1 MVTLDG
7 YRYTFNGHGEFTMIE
22 SVDDFLTVQARM
34 VEPPVFGRNDSNAA
48 ISGRGTVITAIAAR
62 HKESDTVQF
71 EMIDDELITSVNG
84 DIVELNELSEYQY
97 QNLTVSNAGNNT
109 LTATLTTGLTITVKG
124 KNGIL
129 SEVSVVLSDDYHDN
143 TRGLLGQYNNDQDD
157 DLLPKNGSGVLSTN
171 SSLQDIHTNFGLT
184 CMLLKLLLHYVL
196 YNIIICT

>member
-7 YRYTFNGHGEFTMIE
+7 YRYTFNGHGEFTMLE

-34 VEPPVFGRNDSNAA
+34 VEPPVFGSNDSNATL
-48 ISGRGTVITAIAAR
+48 SGRGTVITAIAAR

-71 EMIDDELITSVNG
+71 EMIDDELIALVNG

-109 LTATLTTGLTITVKG
+109 LAATLTTGLTITVKER
-124 KNGIL
+124 NGIL

-143 TRGLLGQYNNDQDD
+143 THGLLGQYNDEQDD
-157 DLLPKNGSGVLSTN
+157 DLLPKTGSSILSTN
-171 SSLQDIHTNFGLT
+171 SSLQDIHANFGLT
-184 CMLLKLLLHYVL
+184 CMLLKLLFYYLL
-196 YNIIICT
+196 YIIYT

>member
-34 VEPPVFGRNDSNAA
+34 VEPPVFGSNDSNAKL
-48 ISGRGTVITAIAAR
+48 SGRGTVITAIAAR

-71 EMIDDELITSVNG
+71 EMIDDELIALVNG

-109 LTATLTTGLTITVKG
+109 LAATLTTGLTITVKG

-129 SEVSVVLSDDYHDN
+129 SEVSVVLSDDYYDN
-143 TRGLLGQYNNDQDD
+143 TRGLLGQY
-157 DLLPKNGSGVLSTN
+157 K
-171 SSLQDIHTNFGLT
+171 
-184 CMLLKLLLHYVL
+184 
-196 YNIIICT
+196 